1 MFRWVFRIILHYQS
15 FLVNKVCIN
24 NKCCFIR
31 HLLSMK
37 LKYFSS
43 FRRQNSATKIFIFAC
58 FLQLKFIFSSKWMKT
73 IQASKITIMICLLLM
88 QIFFFIARQCCLS
101 LFGIIKTVFFFSI
114 WALFWDVGRI
124 YCLNK
129 TWKAVVRLFSSVFS
143 NHLFLINHLFLPSYI
158 DL

>member
-88 QIFFFIARQCCLS
+88 QIFFLLQDNAVFLYLES
-101 LFGIIKTVFFFSI
+101 LKQYFFFSI